1 MANGHGGPRTPR
13 SPAPVSGPGKL
24 ARRTDGGAAQ
34 SIASLPNA
42 KYGEN
47 AEFRGLQQSAPLN
60 AATAPQAPDLGGD
73 IGSAPNPVPQPVPVT
88 AGSLRP
94 DEPVTAGVDRG
105 PGPGSEVMA
114 LPTPEAPAVGQW
126 RTARDAVASVASQP
140 GAPPALRALASR
152 LGSAF

>member
-34 SIASLPNA
+34 NIANLPNA

-47 AEFRGLQQSAPLN
+47 GEFRQLQQSAPLN
-60 AATAPQAPDLGGD
+60 AATPTPDLGGG
-73 IGSAPNPVPQPVPVT
+73 IGAAPNPVPQPIPVT

-140 GAPPALRALASR
+140 GAPPALRALANR
-152 LGSAF
+152 LGSTF